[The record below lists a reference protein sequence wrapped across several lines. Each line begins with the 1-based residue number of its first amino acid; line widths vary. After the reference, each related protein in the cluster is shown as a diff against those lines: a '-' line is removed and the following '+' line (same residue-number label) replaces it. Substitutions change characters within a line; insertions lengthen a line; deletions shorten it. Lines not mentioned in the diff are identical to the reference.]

1 MKIIGDEDA
10 YGYDLIKRMEQSS
23 DGYYSLKEG
32 SLYPILY
39 RLEDRGLIESYSQTF
54 EGERKVARKYYR
66 ITQEGQKALEEML
79 DEWKTHVKK
88 TNQVLEQGGSYGLQ

>member
-1 MKIIGDEDA
+1 MKIIGDGDA

-39 RLEDRGLIESYSQTF
+39 RLEDKGLIESYSQTF

-66 ITQEGQKALEEML
+66 ITQEGNRMLEEML

-88 TNQVLEQGGSYGLQ
+88 TNQVLDQGGS